1 MKGLILALALLA
13 VSFAWVNPGQA
24 KLLQAEYEYVACN
37 AQFAHDYVAMKNN
50 CAIVHDVPVMDSSEY
65 LSDMDDALADA
76 QEALGDEDSVKYSA
90 SMWTARTEMLALT
103 LATVGD
109 AFQNKSVAFFG
120 CVDAGDE
127 PLKEDLETCRA
138 SAFETGKEGAHE
150 YLAAEMEQG
159 GVEAA
164 EMSALGANVI
174 GMESVLDYGDGL
186 DADIDAAFDSHNTA
200 EITKLYQ
207 RNNRLI
213 LLFRLEKMISTI
225 DFAEPIIEAGNNRE
239 KEELLEEMEDLRGDT
254 AELVDECEYSPDV
267 GTGYALKNG
276 ECWSEGFALMARF
289 NSLQALYWA
298 GR

>member
-1 MKGLILALALLA
+1 
-13 VSFAWVNPGQA
+13 
-24 KLLQAEYEYVACN
+24 
-37 AQFAHDYVAMKNN
+37 
-50 CAIVHDVPVMDSSEY
+50 
-65 LSDMDDALADA
+65 
-76 QEALGDEDSVKYSA
+76 
-90 SMWTARTEMLALT
+90 
-103 LATVGD
+103 
-109 AFQNKSVAFFG
+109 
-120 CVDAGDE
+120 
-127 PLKEDLETCRA
+127 
-138 SAFETGKEGAHE
+138 
-150 YLAAEMEQG
+150 
-159 GVEAA
+159 VEAA

-174 GMESVLDYGDGL
+174 GMESILDYGDGL

-289 NSLQALYWA
+289 NSLQALYWS